1 MFKALAVVGA
11 LMMVVG
17 AAAGFGPI
25 NVGSVS
31 CGSSLNRAD
40 DLRPGPAA
48 TECDVRRHGR
58 EGFAIVLL
66 IVGAAAALGGYMGLV
81 SEREEESTPK
91 EGSSPTDS

>member
-17 AAAGFGPI
+17 AGAGFGPI

-48 TECDVRRHGR
+48 TECDARRHDR
-58 EGFAIVLL
+58 EGIAIVLL
-66 IVGAAAALGGYMGLV
+66 IVGTAAALGGAMGLV
-81 SEREEESTPK
+81 SEGEEENSTK
-91 EGSSPTDS
+91 DGSSPTGS